1 MYVSLNIVIASEFEL
16 AEKIIEQLE
25 QSDIPVSAV
34 TIAEI
39 YPFDDEYGLRFN
51 GRSVAQKS
59 IEEIEWSDYQY
70 LFFAGEVKF
79 VPYLAKASEAGCIT
93 IDLLATCAVLPD
105 IPLIVPSINDHLID
119 EVRNRNI
126 IALAD
131 PQISQLLL
139 SCYSQIVS
147 GNIQRLFVSS
157 LLPASYFGDEKVK
170 NLAGQTAR
178 LLNGISLDEDEQRL
192 AFDVSPVIDSHY
204 AVERLYNQFQRIT
217 LNTDIQ
223 LVIHCVQSAVFYGL
237 AQQITALG
245 DYQVELDSWQLGWQQ
260 QHELITVEQEKVI
273 TPVSQGELESSASV
287 IHISAIKALENGIQ
301 FWTVCDEQ
309 RFSIAKLGV
318 KLVEL
323 AYQNGY

>member
-119 EVRNRNI
+119 EVRNRNY
-126 IALAD
+126 
-131 PQISQLLL
+131 
-139 SCYSQIVS
+139 C
-147 GNIQRLFVSS
+147 
-157 LLPASYFGDEKVK
+157 FG
-170 NLAGQTAR
+170 
-178 LLNGISLDEDEQRL
+178 
-192 AFDVSPVIDSHY
+192 
-204 AVERLYNQFQRIT
+204 
-217 LNTDIQ
+217 
-223 LVIHCVQSAVFYGL
+223 
-237 AQQITALG
+237 
-245 DYQVELDSWQLGWQQ
+245 
-260 QHELITVEQEKVI
+260 
-273 TPVSQGELESSASV
+273 
-287 IHISAIKALENGIQ
+287 
-301 FWTVCDEQ
+301 
-309 RFSIAKLGV
+309 
-318 KLVEL
+318 
-323 AYQNGY
+323 